1 MYDDKVEF
9 SNTFPIFKIS
19 VSRNCKIRPEAN
31 TYSDLDSKNIAAVK
45 KKNHKYKP
53 FFYIKFILKYL
64 A

>member
-45 KKNHKYKP
+45 KKKKT
-53 FFYIKFILKYL
+53 
-64 A
+64 